1 MNALVLHDGVGV
13 GCECCHW
20 EVEQVL
26 LRFYVLT
33 RLLMDGAHVV
43 ETLWSGWEG

>member
-13 GCECCHW
+13 SCACW

-33 RLLMDGAHVV
+33 RLLMGDAHVV
-43 ETLWSGWEG
+43 ETSWGGWEG